1 MPWKRKVTGGILAV
15 LGFMLSPLSWWNDA
29 FVNLPLALAFAWLV
43 SSVCAQS
50 WRETVF
56 NVAVIVG
63 YWLTNVLG
71 FVLLHTGARRLLTN
85 ADSQTASKGLQL
97 KKDLLVSLAYTVLIV
112 ILIKLGVLKPIE
124 GYFSRN

>member
-1 MPWKRKVTGGILAV
+1 M